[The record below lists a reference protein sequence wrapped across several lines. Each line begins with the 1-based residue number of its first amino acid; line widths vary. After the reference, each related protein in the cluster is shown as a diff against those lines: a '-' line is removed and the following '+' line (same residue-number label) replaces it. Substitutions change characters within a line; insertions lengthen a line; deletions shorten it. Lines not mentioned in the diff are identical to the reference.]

1 MYTIEEKQKAVE
13 SYIKYGKKSTKVVRD
28 LGYPSVRAIRQWYLE
43 YLSDEGFQP
52 RKNRKSKY
60 SAEQRQIALDHYFE
74 HGCCLAHTIR
84 ELGYP
89 SSDQMRKW
97 IYEDCP
103 EIKENAI
110 KYIKN
115 KSFCFEEKVAAVL
128 QVSSGNKTGIGV
140 SQELGVSRGRLY
152 QWRDQ
157 LLGNGDDATLK
168 TKRVKKTDE
177 NRDKLL
183 SEIETLQQQVHQLRL
198 EQDILKK
205 ANELLKKDQGINLD
219 ILTNPEKANLI
230 DALKDIYALSELRN
244 QLNIAKSTYHYHK
257 AQLLSPEKYM
267 ELRTMMKT
275 VFHENRGVY
284 GYRRI
289 HAALR
294 HTGIVVSE
302 KVIRRIMSEEKLIV
316 PYKKKKRYKSYIGEI
331 TPAVPNLI
339 KRKFHAEKPNE
350 KWLTDI
356 TEFQI
361 PNAKIYLSPI
371 IDCYDG
377 MVISWSTSTVPDAKL
392 VNSMLKNAISKL
404 PKGATPIIHSDR
416 GGHYRWPGWINLMK
430 SANLPRSMS
439 KKGCTPDNS
448 ACEGFFGRL
457 KNEMFYNRSWE
468 NVTPEVFIRNLDEY
482 IHWYN
487 ERRIKISL
495 GNRSPMEYRVAMG
508 GVA

>member
-168 TKRVKKTDE
+168 TKRVKKQM
-177 NRDKLL
+177 R
-183 SEIETLQQQVHQLRL
+183 IET
-198 EQDILKK
+198 
-205 ANELLKKDQGINLD
+205 N
-219 ILTNPEKANLI
+219 
-230 DALKDIYALSELRN
+230 
-244 QLNIAKSTYHYHK
+244 
-257 AQLLSPEKYM
+257 
-267 ELRTMMKT
+267 
-275 VFHENRGVY
+275 F
-284 GYRRI
+284 
-289 HAALR
+289 
-294 HTGIVVSE
+294 
-302 KVIRRIMSEEKLIV
+302 
-316 PYKKKKRYKSYIGEI
+316 
-331 TPAVPNLI
+331 
-339 KRKFHAEKPNE
+339 
-350 KWLTDI
+350 
-356 TEFQI
+356 
-361 PNAKIYLSPI
+361 
-371 IDCYDG
+371 
-377 MVISWSTSTVPDAKL
+377 
-392 VNSMLKNAISKL
+392 
-404 PKGATPIIHSDR
+404 
-416 GGHYRWPGWINLMK
+416 
-430 SANLPRSMS
+430 
-439 KKGCTPDNS
+439 
-448 ACEGFFGRL
+448 
-457 KNEMFYNRSWE
+457 
-468 NVTPEVFIRNLDEY
+468 
-482 IHWYN
+482 
-487 ERRIKISL
+487 
-495 GNRSPMEYRVAMG
+495 
-508 GVA
+508 